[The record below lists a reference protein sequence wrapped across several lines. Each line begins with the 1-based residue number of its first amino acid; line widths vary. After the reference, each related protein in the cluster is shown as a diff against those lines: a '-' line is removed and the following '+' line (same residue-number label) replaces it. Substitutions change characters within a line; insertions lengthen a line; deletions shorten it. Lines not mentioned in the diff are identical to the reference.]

1 MYIPFL
7 SQEDLILDNNRQII
21 PGAKIAVFDPVSNNQ
36 VDIYTYD
43 GSNERYT
50 IAPNPVYLN
59 GESRPEHTY
68 FCDRLVLCRLYKYIG
83 NFSDPRVDDDTNNW
97 LFIREWNGA
106 YTEDTVKNDTII
118 YGIESLTT
126 ANTDLGSVTVVGY
139 YNDHDCEAR
148 TYYWDA
154 NCTQTPDNGYI
165 VKSNNKDTGRWILKF
180 DGEYLPSTYY
190 GVYPGSEANINALL
204 TYVDAVGTASI
215 KTAPGVYFVRG
226 DYKASSVAL
235 TTAKKL
241 LIDNDSSF
249 TRASITSSTDIKV
262 IGGQTNHFITDL
274 YGVKTAHSS
283 WYKSMQGFLDSGAKE
298 LIFDESNNFTQAPVL
313 TKNTVLHNVHLVN
326 NTNMVAGWMGFN
338 NFMLTLDRCTV
349 DDHLFYPSTSRIFF
363 QNMLVTDRYF
373 IAPTVQNM
381 DISRINCDDFNFNLC
396 NFDNAE
402 IYLKW
407 MYQKGNTDIDMQGR
421 LVSDI
426 DYAPS
431 LTGLHNC
438 RFNTLTLNDSSKSV
452 FLENCQGTI
461 RSVNVKTLTIN
472 KCKLTIDVDVTLNGG
487 ILDIVDSELSGSG
500 VFSAGNAYA
509 LNIERSNVSQNITFP
524 YITTPASQY
533 YDIIIDNSNVTGTIE
548 VKKLT
553 MTNSK
558 AGTVKIYGT
567 VMSMPAIGNVKLEN
581 NVIDDFGFFTVT
593 GYESTIS
600 NCVFVQTRIVNNTFN
615 NSFTC
620 PFYVTDSESN
630 KYEFI
635 SRTGAHDF
643 LYRGNHGHCPI
654 DSTQLVTTLPYTDGA
669 YKDANEHGWG
679 LELTHT
685 FRMFVP
691 GERLVLGTALGSK
704 MVNLE
709 VNDDTLSVNAIPKSN
724 FGIFHAG
731 SQDSSDNDYFLMCL
745 ATDYHDDNHSITN
758 AVITQINSIVG
769 V

>member
-7 SQEDLILDNNRQII
+7 SQEDIILDNNGKII
-21 PGAKIAVFDPVSNNQ
+21 PGAKISVYDPVSNTP
-36 VDIYTYD
+36 VDVYVYD
-43 GSNERYT
+43 GSNELYT

-59 GESRPEHTY
+59 AESRPEHTY

-106 YTEDTVKNDTII
+106 FTEDAVKNDTII
-118 YGIESLTT
+118 YGIESLTN
-126 ANTDLGSVTVVGY
+126 ANTELGTVTVVGY
-139 YNDHDCEAR
+139 WNNTDCEAR

-154 NCTQTPDNGYI
+154 NCTQTQDNGYI
-165 VKSNNKDTGRWILKF
+165 VKSNDKDTGRWILKF

-204 TYVDAVGTASI
+204 TYVDTVGTASM

-235 TTAKKL
+235 TTSKKL

-262 IGGQTNHFITDL
+262 IGGETRHFITDL

-283 WYKSMQGFLDSGAKE
+283 WYKTLQGFFDSGAKE
-298 LIFDESNNFTQAPVL
+298 LIFDEFVNVTQAPVL
-313 TKNTVLHNVHLVN
+313 TKNTTLHNVHLVN
-326 NTNMVAGWMGFN
+326 NTKMYAGWMGFN

-373 IAPTVQNM
+373 YLPTVQNM

-396 NFDNAE
+396 NFDNAA

-407 MYQKGNTDIDMQGR
+407 KYQKGVTDIDMEGR

-426 DYAPS
+426 DFAPS

-461 RSVNVKTLTIN
+461 RSVNVKTLKIQ
-472 KCKLTIDVDVTLNGG
+472 KCMLTIDVNVTLNGG

-500 VFSAGNAYA
+500 TFSAGNQFA

-524 YITTPASQY
+524 YITNPASQY
-533 YDIIIDNSNVTGTIE
+533 FDIIIDNSNVTGTIE

-558 AGTVKIYGT
+558 AGTVKIYGS
-567 VMSMPAIGNVKLEN
+567 VGSMPEIGNVKLEN

-593 GYESTIS
+593 GYEHVVS
-600 NCVFVQTRIVNNTFN
+600 NCAFVQTRIVNNTFN

-620 PFYVTDSESN
+620 PFYVTGSDSK

-643 LYRGNHGHCPI
+643 LYRGNNGQCPI

-669 YKDANEHGWG
+669 YQDADEHTWN

-691 GERLVLGTALGSK
+691 GERLVKGTILGAK
-704 MVNLE
+704 MVEFFTTYGSGTECISPLNYGL
-709 VNDDTLSVNAIPKSN
+709 
-724 FGIFHAG
+724 FHAG
-731 SQDSSDNDYFLMCL
+731 SQDNSGNDYFLMCL
-745 ATDYHDDNHSITN
+745 ATDYPALANT
-758 AVITQINSIVG
+758 VITFINSTVG
-769 V
+769 A

>member
-21 PGAKIAVFDPVSNNQ
+21 PGAKIEVFDPVSNTPVN
-36 VDIYTYD
+36 IYTYD

-50 IAPNPVYLN
+50 IAPNPIYLN
-59 GESRPEHTY
+59 GASSPEHTY
-68 FCDRLVLCRLYKYIG
+68 FADRLVLCMLYKYIG

-97 LFIREWNGA
+97 AYVKQWNGA
-106 YTEDTVKNDTII
+106 FTEDTVKNDTII
-118 YGIESLTT
+118 YGIESLKE
-126 ANTDLGSVTVVGY
+126 ANTSLGSVTVVGY
-139 YNDHDCEAR
+139 WNSTDCEAR
-148 TYYWDA
+148 TYVWDA

-165 VKSNNKDTGRWILKF
+165 VNSNDKDTGRWILKF

-204 TYVDAVGTASI
+204 TYVDAVGTASV

-235 TTAKKL
+235 TTAKKV
-241 LIDNDSSF
+241 LIDNNSSF
-249 TRASITSSTDIKV
+249 TRASISSSTDIKV
-262 IGGQTNHFITDL
+262 IGGETNHFITDL

-283 WYKSMQGFLDSGAKE
+283 WYKTLQGFLDSGAKE
-298 LIFDESNNFTQAPVL
+298 LIFDQNVNVTQAPVL
-313 TKNTVLHNVHLVN
+313 TKNTALHNVHLVN
-326 NTNMVAGWMGFN
+326 NTNMYAGWMGFN

-373 IAPTVQNM
+373 YAPTVQNI

-396 NFDNAE
+396 NFDNAA

-407 MYQKGNTDIDMQGR
+407 KYQKGVTDIDMEGR

-431 LTGLHNC
+431 LIGLHNC

-461 RSVNVKTLTIN
+461 RSVNVKSLKIQ
-472 KCKLTIDVDVTLNGG
+472 KCVLTIDVNVTLDGG
-487 ILDIVDSELSGSG
+487 ILDIVDSELIGSG
-500 VFSAGNAYA
+500 TLSAGSSFA
-509 LNIERSNVSQNITFP
+509 LNIERSNVSQNIVSNN
-524 YITTPASQY
+524 ITNPSTQY
-533 YDIIIDNSNVTGTIE
+533 YDIIIDNSNVTGDIE
-548 VKKLT
+548 VKKLK

-558 AGTVKIYGT
+558 AGTVKIYGA
-567 VMSMPAIGNVKLEN
+567 SGASILIGNVTLEN

-593 GYESTIS
+593 NFESTVN
-600 NCVFVQTRIVNNTFN
+600 NCTFVQTRIVNNTFN

-620 PFYVTDSESN
+620 PFYVTDSESK

-635 SRTGAHDF
+635 SRTGAHEY
-643 LYRGNHGHCPI
+643 LYRGNNGHCPI

-669 YKDANEHGWG
+669 YQDADEHTWN
-679 LELTHT
+679 LELKHT

-691 GERLVLGTALGSK
+691 GERLVKGTILGAK
-704 MVNLE
+704 MVE
-709 VNDDTLSVNAIPKSN
+709 FFTTYGSGTEAIAPVNYGL
-724 FGIFHAG
+724 FHAG
-731 SQDSSDNDYFLMCL
+731 SQDNSDNDYFLMCL
-745 ATDYHDDNHSITN
+745 ATDYPALANT
-758 AVITQINSIVG
+758 VITQINMNG

>member
-7 SQEDLILDNNRQII
+7 SQEDLILDNNGKII
-21 PGAKIAVFDPVSNNQ
+21 PGGKIEVYDPVSNTP

-43 GSNERYT
+43 GSNERYV
-50 IAPNPVYLN
+50 IAPNPIYLN
-59 GESRPEHTY
+59 GASRPEYTY
-68 FCDRLVLCRLYKYIG
+68 FSDRLVLCRLYKYIG

-97 LFIREWNGA
+97 MYIREWNDA
-106 YTEDTVKNDTII
+106 YTQDTVKNDTII
-118 YGIESLTT
+118 YGIESLKE
-126 ANTDLGSVTVVGY
+126 ANTELGSVTVVGY

-165 VKSNNKDTGRWILKF
+165 VKSNDKDTGRWILKF

-241 LIDNDSSF
+241 LIDNGSSF

-262 IGGQTNHFITDL
+262 IGGETNHFITDL

-283 WYKSMQGFLDSGAKE
+283 WYKSLQGFLDSGAKE
-298 LIFDESNNFTQAPVL
+298 LIFDQNINVTQAPVL
-313 TKNTVLHNVHLVN
+313 TKDTTLHNVHLVN
-326 NTNMVAGWMGFN
+326 NTNMYAGWMGFN

-373 IAPTVQNM
+373 YAPTVQNI

-396 NFDNAE
+396 NFDNAA

-407 MYQKGNTDIDMQGR
+407 MYQKGVTDIDMEGR

-426 DYAPS
+426 DFAPS

-438 RFNTLTLNDSSKSV
+438 LFHTLTLNDSSKSV

-461 RSVNVKTLTIN
+461 RSVNVKALAVH
-472 KCKLTIDVDVTLNGG
+472 KCRLTIDVDVTLNGG
-487 ILDIVDSELSGSG
+487 VLDIIDSELSGNG
-500 VFSAGNAYA
+500 TFSAGSSFA
-509 LNIERSNVSQNITFP
+509 LNIERSNVSQNIAFP
-524 YITTPASQY
+524 NITNPATQY

-548 VKKLT
+548 VKKLK

-558 AGTVKIYGT
+558 AGTVKIYGA
-567 VMSMPAIGNVKLEN
+567 SGASILIGNVTLEN
-581 NVIDDFGFFTVT
+581 NVIDDFGFFGVT
-593 GYESTIS
+593 NFESTVN
-600 NCVFVQTRIVNNTFN
+600 NCTFVNTRIVNNTFN

-620 PFYVTDSESN
+620 PFYVTDSVSN

-635 SRTGAHDF
+635 SRTGAHEY

-654 DSTQLVTTLPYTDGA
+654 DSTQLVTQLPYTDGA
-669 YKDANEHGWG
+669 YEDADAHTWN
-679 LELTHT
+679 LELKHT

-691 GERLVLGTALGSK
+691 GERLVKGTILGAK
-704 MVNLE
+704 MVE
-709 VNDDTLSVNAIPKSN
+709 FFTSYGSGEEAINPIN
-724 FGIFHAG
+724 YGLFHAG
-731 SQDSSDNDYFLMCL
+731 SQDNSDNDYFHMAL
-745 ATDYHDDNHSITN
+745 ATDYPALANT
-758 AVITQINSIVG
+758 VITFINMNG

>member
-7 SQEDLILDNNRQII
+7 SQEDLILDNNHQII
-21 PGAKIAVFDPVSNNQ
+21 PGAKIEVYDPISNNY
-36 VDIYTYD
+36 VNVYTYD

-59 GESRPEHTY
+59 GQSRPSHTY
-68 FCDRLVLCRLYKYIG
+68 FAKQIVLCRLYKYIG
-83 NFSDPRVDDDTNNW
+83 AFSDPRVDDDTQNW

-106 YTEDTVKNDTII
+106 FTEDTVKNDTIVF
-118 YGIESLTT
+118 GLDGLKS
-126 ANTDLGSVTVVGY
+126 ANTELGSVTVVGY
-139 YNDHDCEAR
+139 YNDHDCEGR

-154 NCTQTPDNGYI
+154 NCMQTPDNGYI
-165 VKSNNKDTGRWILKF
+165 VKSNDKDTGRWILKF

-204 TYVDAVGTASI
+204 TYVDTVGTASI

-235 TTAKKL
+235 ATAKKL

-249 TRASITSSTDIKV
+249 TRASITSSSDIKV
-262 IGGQTNHFITDL
+262 IGGETKHFITDL

-283 WYKSMQGFLDSGAKE
+283 WYKSLQGFLDSGAKE
-298 LIFDESNNFTQAPVL
+298 LIFDKSNNFTQASVM
-313 TKNTVLHNVHLVN
+313 TKNTTLSNVHLVN
-326 NTNMVAGWMGFN
+326 NTNMYAEMGFN
-338 NFMLTLDRCTV
+338 NFTLTLDRCTV
-349 DDHLFYPSTSRIFF
+349 DDHLFYPSTSRIYF
-363 QNMLVTDRYF
+363 QNMMVTDRYF
-373 IAPTVQNM
+373 YAPTVQNI
-381 DISRINCDDFNFNLC
+381 DISHINCDNFNLNLC

-421 LVSDI
+421 IVSDI
-426 DYAPS
+426 DFAPS

-438 RFNTLTLNDSSKSV
+438 RFNTLTLNDSSKTV
-452 FLENCQGTI
+452 FLENCQGI
-461 RSVNVKTLTIN
+461 LRSVNPANLIIYNCRLTLDTN
-472 KCKLTIDVDVTLNGG
+472 LALAQGG
-487 ILDIVDSELSGSG
+487 
-500 VFSAGNAYA
+500 F
-509 LNIERSNVSQNITFP
+509 LNIKDSDITGTGDIQAGADFALMIEHSTLEP
-524 YITTPASQY
+524 SITCP
-533 YDIIIDNSNVTGTIE
+533 NVTNINEQLYNVIVKGSTVGNIE
-548 VKKLT
+548 LKKLE

-558 AGTVKIYGT
+558 ASTIKIYGSADT
-567 VMSMPAIGNVKLEN
+567 KAGNVIGNVKLEN

-593 GYESTIS
+593 GFESKVN
-600 NCVFVQTRIVNNTFN
+600 NCTFIQTRIVNNTFN

-620 PFYVTDSESN
+620 PFYVTDSESK

-635 SRTGAHDF
+635 SMTGAHEY

-669 YKDANEHGWG
+669 HIDADNHTWS

-685 FRMFVP
+685 FRLFLP
-691 GERLVLGTALGSK
+691 GEIIFKGTMLGAK
-704 MVNLE
+704 MVE
-709 VNDDTLSVNAIPKSN
+709 FFTTYGTDTQVINPLNY
-724 FGIFHAG
+724 GLFHTG
-731 SQDSSDNDYFLMCL
+731 YQDASDNDYFHMAL
-745 ATDYHDDNHSITN
+745 ATDFPALANT
-758 AVITQINSIVG
+758 VITQINMMG

>member
-1 MYIPFL
+1 MYIPIL
-7 SQEDLILDNNRQII
+7 SQKDVILDNSGNYI
-21 PGAKIAVFDPVSNNQ
+21 PGAKIAIYDPVSNTP
-36 VDIYTYD
+36 VDVYVYD
-43 GSNERYT
+43 GANDRYVIST
-50 IAPNPVYLN
+50 NPIYLN
-59 GESRPEHTY
+59 GASSPEYTY
-68 FCDRLVLCRLYKYIG
+68 FCDRLVLCMLYKYIG

-97 LFIREWNGA
+97 AYVKQWNGSF
-106 YTEDTVKNDTII
+106 TEDTVKNDTIVF
-118 YGIESLTT
+118 GLDGLKS
-126 ANTDLGSVTVVGY
+126 ANTELGSVTVVGY
-139 YNDHDCEAR
+139 YNDHDCEGR
-148 TYYWDA
+148 TYYWDE

-165 VKSNNKDTGRWILKF
+165 VKSNDKDIGRWILKF

-190 GVYPGSEANINALL
+190 GVYPGNEANINALL
-204 TYVDAVGTASI
+204 TYVDTVGTASI

-226 DYKASSVAL
+226 NYKASSVAL

-249 TRASITSSTDIKV
+249 TRASITSSTDITV
-262 IGGQTNHFITDL
+262 IGGETNHFITDL

-298 LIFDESNNFTQAPVL
+298 LIFDQNLNVTQAPIL
-313 TKNTVLHNVHLVN
+313 TKNTTLHNVHLVN
-326 NTNMVAGWMGFN
+326 NTDMYAGWMGFN

-373 IAPTVQNM
+373 YAPTVQNI

-396 NFDNAE
+396 NFDNAA

-421 LVSDI
+421 IVSDI

-431 LTGLHNC
+431 LIGLHNC
-438 RFNTLTLNDSSKSV
+438 RFNTLTLNDSRKEV

-461 RSVNVKTLTIN
+461 RSVNVKTLAIH
-472 KCKLTIDVDVTLNGG
+472 KCKLTIDIDVTLNGG

-500 VFSAGNAYA
+500 TFIAGNAYA

-524 YITTPASQY
+524 YITNPASQY

-548 VKKLT
+548 VKKLI

-558 AGTVKIYGT
+558 AGTVKIYGS
-567 VMSMPAIGNVKLEN
+567 VGSSMPVIGNVKLEN

-593 GYESTIS
+593 NYESIIS
-600 NCVFVQTRIVNNTFN
+600 SCVFVQTRIVNNTFN

-620 PFYVTDSESN
+620 PYYVTDSESK

-635 SRTGAHDF
+635 YRTGAHDF
-643 LYRGNHGHCPI
+643 LYRGNNGQCPI
-654 DSTQLVTTLPYTDGA
+654 DSTQLVTKMPYTDGA
-669 YKDANEHGWG
+669 YQDANEHTWN
-679 LELTHT
+679 LELKHT

-691 GERLVLGTALGSK
+691 GERLILGTALGAK
-704 MVNLE
+704 MVE
-709 VNDDTLSVNAIPKSN
+709 FFTTYGTSTEAVAPVNYGL
-724 FGIFHAG
+724 FHAG
-731 SQDSSDNDYFLMCL
+731 SQDNSDNDYFLMCL
-745 ATDYHDDNHSITN
+745 ATDYPALDNTMITF
-758 AVITQINSIVG
+758 INSTVG

>member
-21 PGAKIAVFDPVSNNQ
+21 PGAKIEVFDPVSNTPVN
-36 VDIYTYD
+36 IYTYD
-43 GSNERYT
+43 GSNELYT

-97 LFIREWNGA
+97 LYVREWNGA

-118 YGIESLTT
+118 YGIESLTE
-126 ANTDLGSVTVVGY
+126 ANTGLGSVTVIGY

-165 VKSNNKDTGRWILKF
+165 VKSNDKDTGRWILKF

-204 TYVDAVGTASI
+204 TYVDTVGTASI

-235 TTAKKL
+235 TTSKKL
-241 LIDNDSSF
+241 LIDNGSSF

-262 IGGQTNHFITDL
+262 IGGETNHYITDL
-274 YGVKTAHSS
+274 YGVKKAHIS
-283 WYKSMQGFLDSGAKE
+283 WYKTLQGFLDSGAKE
-298 LIFDESNNFTQAPVL
+298 LIFDQNINVTQAPVL
-313 TKNTVLHNVHLVN
+313 TKNTTLHNVHLVN
-326 NTNMVAGWMGFN
+326 NTNMYAGWMGFN

-373 IAPTVQNM
+373 YVPTVQNM

-396 NFDNAE
+396 NFDNASV
-402 IYLKW
+402 YLKW
-407 MYQKGNTDIDMQGR
+407 KYQKGVTDIDMEGR

-461 RSVNVKTLTIN
+461 RSVNVKTLKIQ
-472 KCKLTIDVDVTLNGG
+472 KCTLTIDVDVTLNGG
-487 ILDIVDSELSGSG
+487 VLDIADSELSGSG
-500 VFSAGNAYA
+500 TLSAGNQFA

-524 YITTPASQY
+524 YITNPASQY
-533 YDIIIDNSNVTGTIE
+533 FDIIIDNSNVTGTIE

-558 AGTVKIYGT
+558 AGTVKIYGS
-567 VMSMPAIGNVKLEN
+567 VGRMPEIGNVKLEN
-581 NVIDDFGFFTVT
+581 NVIDDFGFFAVT
-593 GYESTIS
+593 GYEQVVS
-600 NCVFVQTRIVNNTFN
+600 NCVFVQTRIINNTFN

-620 PFYVTDSESN
+620 PFYVTDSESK

-635 SRTGAHDF
+635 ARIGPHDF
-643 LYRGNHGHCPI
+643 FYRGNNGQCPI

-669 YKDANEHGWG
+669 YQDADEHTWN
-679 LELTHT
+679 LELKHT

-691 GERLVLGTALGSK
+691 GERLVKGTILGAK
-704 MVNLE
+704 MVE
-709 VNDDTLSVNAIPKSN
+709 FFTTYGSGTEGIAPVNYGL
-724 FGIFHAG
+724 FHAG
-731 SQDSSDNDYFLMCL
+731 SQDNSDNDYFLMCL
-745 ATDYHDDNHSITN
+745 ATDYPALANT
-758 AVITQINSIVG
+758 VITFINSTVG